1 MSEPILE
8 LHGISKFF
16 PGVKA
21 LDNVHFDLKKGEVHA
36 LVGEN
41 GAGKSTFI
49 KVISGAHHADEGEM
63 LLDGNK
69 VDFRNTRDAK
79 DAGIATIYQ
88 QATVYPHLTVA
99 ENIFMGHELVKGG
112 RIRWNE
118 MNKRA
123 NELLSDLGADFKAT
137 DEVEILSVAQQQML
151 EIAKALSLDA
161 RIIIMDEPTAA
172 LTMQESQLLYEITER
187 LRDSG
192 TSIIFISHR
201 FEDIF
206 RLASRATVFRD
217 GKYIDTFNVDEITSD
232 DLIQAMVGREISDLF
247 PKVRSDIGEEVL
259 RVENLSRTGYFHDV
273 SFNVHQGEILG
284 VTGLVGARR
293 TEVMECI
300 FGISRPS
307 SGKIF
312 VEGEEVQIK
321 HPEDAMNLGIG
332 LLSEDRQHH
341 GLIVDW
347 AIGDNI
353 TLPIISDLAVNGFLR
368 QKEEDK
374 LARDLAETLNV
385 KTPSIF
391 NLASSLSG
399 GNQQKVVVAKL
410 LASQLK
416 IIILDEPTKGVDI
429 GAKTQMYEIISNL
442 ANQGYAV
449 IFVSSEMPEI
459 LSMSDRIMVM
469 ADGYVTAILDNEATQ
484 EQILACCM
492 SKEKKE
498 A

>member
-1 MSEPILE
+1 MSDTILE
-8 LHGISKFF
+8 LHGISKLF

-21 LDNVHFDLKKGEVHA
+21 LDNVHFNLRKGEIHA

-49 KVISGAHHADEGEM
+49 KVISGAHQADEGEM
-63 LLDGNK
+63 FLDGEK
-69 VDFRNTRDAK
+69 VNFRNTREAK

-112 RIRWNE
+112 RIRWKE

-123 NELLSDLGADFKAT
+123 NELLADLGADFKAT

-172 LTMQESQLLYEITER
+172 LTVQESEQLYEITEK
-187 LRDSG
+187 LRDAG
-192 TSIIFISHR
+192 TSVIFISHR

-206 RLASRATVFRD
+206 RLSSRATVFRD
-217 GKYIDTFNVDEITSD
+217 GKYIDTYNVNEITGQ
-232 DLIQAMVGREISDLF
+232 DLIQAMVGREITDLF
-247 PKVRSDIGEEVL
+247 PKEKSEIGKEIL
-259 RVENLSRTGYFHDV
+259 RVENLSRTGYFHDI
-273 SFNVHQGEILG
+273 SFSVHQGEILG

-293 TEVMECI
+293 TELVESI
-300 FGISRPS
+300 FGIHRPS
-307 SGKIF
+307 RGKVFI
-312 VEGEEVQIK
+312 EDKEVNIQ
-321 HPEDAMNLGIG
+321 HPEDAMKLGIG

-341 GLIVDW
+341 GLIMDW
-347 AIGDNI
+347 SIGDNI
-353 TLPIISDLAVNGFLR
+353 TLPILSELAKNGFVQ
-368 QKEEDK
+368 QKKEDV
-374 LARDLAETLNV
+374 LSRDFAETLNV

-399 GNQQKVVVAKL
+399 GNQQKVVMAKL
-410 LASQLK
+410 LASDLK
-416 IIILDEPTKGVDI
+416 ILILDEPTKGVDI

-442 ANQGYAV
+442 ASQGYAI

-459 LSMSDRIMVM
+459 LGMSDRIMVM
-469 ADGYVTAILDNEATQ
+469 SDGYVTAMLSKDTNQEEILSYCMGK
-484 EQILACCM
+484 EQKGA
-492 SKEKKE
+492 
-498 A
+498 

>member
-307 SGKIF
+307 CGKIF